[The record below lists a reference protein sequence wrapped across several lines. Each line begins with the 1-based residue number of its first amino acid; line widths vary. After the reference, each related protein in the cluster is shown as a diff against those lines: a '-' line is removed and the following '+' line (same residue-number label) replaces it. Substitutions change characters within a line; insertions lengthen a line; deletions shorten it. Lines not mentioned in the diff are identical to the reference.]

1 MGNPNTFKKFIGKV
15 ISFWCGEYDPENN
28 ELLVVLE
35 VEAIEDGWLI
45 GITPESKRKYW
56 FDIRQIVYFEEGD
69 CFSKDS
75 IRLEVAVAKHVE
87 TRDSDDE

>member
-35 VEAIEDGWLI
+35 VEAVEDGWLI

-56 FDIRQIVYFEEGD
+56 FDIFWQ
-69 CFSKDS
+69 
-75 IRLEVAVAKHVE
+75 
-87 TRDSDDE
+87 SDDRKTGTMHTVGHR